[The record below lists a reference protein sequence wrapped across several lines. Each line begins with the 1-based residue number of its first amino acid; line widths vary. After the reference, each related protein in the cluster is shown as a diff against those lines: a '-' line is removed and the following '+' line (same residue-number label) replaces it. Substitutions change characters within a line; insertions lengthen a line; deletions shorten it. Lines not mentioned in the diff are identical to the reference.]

1 MNFDENFINLN
12 SDNPF
17 PFLDY
22 NDYGLESNY
31 HINSFIQNYT
41 QNLDEFLAFSN
52 INIEKIKNEDR
63 IDNLSSIRYIEDL
76 SNSENNYS
84 INNYIK
90 NYQPFFLFNN
100 DDHNNFSN
108 NIIDEVSII
117 IKKERKKRKRFYK
130 HREVKNS
137 KKNIYILIRKDNIN
151 NIRNKNM
158 CKYFKILKNKINI
171 ILESTG
177 VIKKYRFHFLPKKF
191 IFKFI
196 SILLKTKY
204 KANKDS
210 LEEIFSKQF
219 CEKYGNKNLN
229 EHLFVFKYL
238 ETNKNVGEMP
248 IFNIIKKMIF
258 SQLFNEFLNQKN
270 FKCKFRF

>member
-1 MNFDENFINLN
+1 
-12 SDNPF
+12 
-17 PFLDY
+17 
-22 NDYGLESNY
+22 
-31 HINSFIQNYT
+31 
-41 QNLDEFLAFSN
+41 
-52 INIEKIKNEDR
+52 
-63 IDNLSSIRYIEDL
+63 
-76 SNSENNYS
+76 
-84 INNYIK
+84 
-90 NYQPFFLFNN
+90 
-100 DDHNNFSN
+100 
-108 NIIDEVSII
+108 
-117 IKKERKKRKRFYK
+117 
-130 HREVKNS
+130 
-137 KKNIYILIRKDNIN
+137 
-151 NIRNKNM
+151 M

-171 ILESTG
+171 ILESAG
-177 VIKKYRFHFLPKKF
+177 VIKKYRFHFLPKKY

>member
-1 MNFDENFINLN
+1 MAYFQDNKSIMNFD
-12 SDNPF
+12 NPF
-17 PFLDY
+17 LFLDY

-52 INIEKIKNEDR
+52 LNIEKIKNEDR

-90 NYQPFFLFNN
+90 NYQTFFLFNN

-108 NIIDEVSII
+108 
-117 IKKERKKRKRFYK
+117 
-130 HREVKNS
+130 
-137 KKNIYILIRKDNIN
+137 KKNIYILKRKDNIN

-177 VIKKYRFHFLPKKF
+177 VIKKYRFHFLPKKY

-196 SILLKTKY
+196 YPYFI
-204 KANKDS
+204 
-210 LEEIFSKQF
+210 
-219 CEKYGNKNLN
+219 KN
-229 EHLFVFKYL
+229 
-238 ETNKNVGEMP
+238 
-248 IFNIIKKMIF
+248 
-258 SQLFNEFLNQKN
+258 
-270 FKCKFRF
+270 